1 MGHYDYWA
9 NQVKR
14 SILLDSGADLI
25 SYGMGEHSLLEI
37 AEGLAAGI
45 SVSDLT
51 YIRGTVFKTRDRS
64 LLDPDG
70 IELPPF
76 EEIKADK
83 RTYARS
89 FYIQYCNTDPL
100 CRPSAGGMLRRRH
113 LRGAESGGTSL
124 TEEEM
129 DELYTAALYETVAPF
144 L

>member
-1 MGHYDYWA
+1 M
-9 NQVKR
+9 
-14 SILLDSGADLI
+14 LDSGADLI

-83 RTYARS
+83 KTYARS
-89 FYIQYCNTDPL
+89 FYIQYCNTDPYA
-100 CRPSAGGMLRRRH
+100 RPSAGGMLRRRPPAWCRIRRH
-113 LRGAESGGTSL
+113 F
-124 TEEEM
+124 
-129 DELYTAALYETVAPF
+129 P
-144 L
+144 